1 MHKKI
6 LIILALIVI
15 AANMDGQGKYM
26 TRSGYIWFYS
36 HTPVEDIKAHNRQA
50 ACILNTE
57 TGEIAVTLLMKSF
70 EFKKALMQEH
80 FNENYVESD
89 KFPKA
94 SFQGKVQDASS
105 VDFSSPGE
113 YEVPV
118 SGSLTIHGVTNEIE
132 TEVTLNIKA
141 DGPIKASTMFLVKPA
156 DYDIEI
162 PKVVR
167 ENIAKEIE
175 VHVDVALKK
184 M

>member
-1 MHKKI
+1 MHNKI
-6 LIILALIVI
+6 LIILALIFI
-15 AANMDGQGKYM
+15 AANLSGQGKYM

-36 HTPVEDIKAHNRQA
+36 QTPVEDIKAHNRQA

-57 TGEIAVTLLMKSF
+57 TGEVAVTLLMKSF

-94 SFQGKVQDASS
+94 SFQGKVQDASPM
-105 VDFSSPGE
+105 DFSSPGE

-132 TEVTLNIKA
+132 TEVTLNVKP
-141 DGPIKASTMFLVKPA
+141 DGPIKVKTMFLVKPA

-175 VHVDVALKK
+175 VHVDVELKK

>member
-1 MHKKI
+1 MKKI
-6 LIILALIVI
+6 TLILTGILLITVNLY
-15 AANMDGQGKYM
+15 AQEYM

-36 HTPVEDIKAHNRQA
+36 STPVEDIKAHNRQV
-50 ACILNTE
+50 ACIMDTE
-57 TGEIAVTLLMKSF
+57 TGEVAVTLLMKSF

-94 SFQGKVQDASS
+94 SFEGKVKDLSA
-105 VDFSSPGE
+105 VDFSADKT

-118 SGSLTIHGVTNEIE
+118 SGDLTIHGVTNTIE
-132 TEVTLNIKA
+132 TTVNLKSGENAAIRA
-141 DGPIKASTMFLVKPA
+141 ETMFIVKPA

-167 ENIAKEIE
+167 ENIAREIE
-175 VHVDVALKK
+175 VHVDLELKK
-184 M
+184 R